1 MAEPR
6 SEIIQALRRAPGYV
20 VRTSL
25 VVAFF
30 ICAIIVDFLKNV
42 FERIAQA
49 PTMVALI
56 IVLGFG
62 LIALWQYSPNIWR
75 MCCRPHTHF
84 DRKLKRESGER
95 EAKRLAKRQEKTK
108 KREEEERKRLAE
120 FDRKQRLRALIG
132 YDKGTSEQQKQKG
145 GQQ

>member
-6 SEIIQALRRAPGYV
+6 SEIIHALRRAPGYV
-20 VRTSL
+20 VRTSF

-30 ICAIIVDFLKNV
+30 ICAIVVDFLKNV
-42 FERIAQA
+42 FDRIAPA
-49 PTMVALI
+49 PSMVALI
-56 IVLGFG
+56 IVLTMG
-62 LIALWQYSPNIWR
+62 LVALWKYSPSVWR
-75 MCCRPHTHF
+75 MCCRPDTHF

-108 KREEEERKRLAE
+108 EKEEEERKRLAE

-132 YDKGTSEQQKQKG
+132 YDKSTSEQQKQQG